1 MRIFIG
7 KIVAL
12 VLLVSLLLG
21 LFMMGIKELRPE
33 SQKVEIPEYT
43 PWSEEVVELAASLPV
58 QEGGRI
64 KPLETRASYAL
75 LQMRGDRRLTIIGK
89 DSQKIKIGPVEW
101 MMDVFF
107 RPELAAQLP
116 SFRVDNGE
124 VLKALGIE
132 FDDRKKRDR
141 YSYAELEPHLP
152 SVMQKAGS
160 YQELKEKGADLTPVE
175 DQTLDLATAMQ
186 TYFYLSHYF
195 DFVRDGIVLRVDEGE
210 GRRVNV
216 STVLATSRQIVEAI
230 RANQKHGSIPPHIT
244 ELLGQIDQLVTKSKF
259 SFHLLPPTDSA
270 EVKWSS
276 VGELIEA
283 TLTGQVADPQQA
295 VLDVQRLEGL
305 YVSYSEGEEV
315 FASNLSDFRTETME
329 RAGEGAVGSVNTEL
343 SFNRQNWYQKAL
355 YIFGFGSLFL
365 LAYLFAPSGMVGKVL
380 RIILWVFSSVGL
392 FYILAGIVHRY
403 LVVLRPPVTN
413 LYETI
418 PYITAGTVILFL
430 LSEVFTKGRIAL
442 LAAPVVGMAGMV
454 LAVVFEVA
462 AASDSLDPLVA
473 VLRSNFWLTT
483 HVLTV
488 TFGYAAGLGGAVLG
502 FIYVFYRV
510 LGLDG
515 DDKVFRRSLTRM
527 VYGIVCFTLVLSLIG
542 TVLGGIWA
550 NYSWGRFWGW
560 DPKENGAL
568 MIVLWSLFI
577 LHGRAAGLLREWGVN
592 LAAAFGG
599 VVVTFSWFHVN
610 MLGTG
615 LHSYGFT
622 DGKSAIWVFYG
633 AACFVIFTGLAYSI
647 WEDAQ
652 KNARKA
658 AKTKAKSK
666 EEVEAS
672 TVEQKA

>member
-12 VLLVSLLLG
+12 ILLVSLLLG
-21 LFMMGIKELRPE
+21 LFMLGVKELRPE

-43 PWSEEVVELAASLPV
+43 PWSDEIVEVAASLPV

-64 KPLETRASYAL
+64 KPFETRANYAM

-89 DSQKIKIGPVEW
+89 DSEKVKIGPVEW
-101 MMDVFF
+101 LMDVFF

-116 SFRVDNGE
+116 SFRIDNGE
-124 VLKALGIE
+124 VLKSLGVE

-141 YSYAELEPHLP
+141 YSFAELEPHLTT
-152 SVMQKAGS
+152 VMQKAGD

-175 DQTLDLATAMQ
+175 EQTLDLATAMQ
-186 TYFYLSHYF
+186 TYFYLAHYF
-195 DFVRDGIVLRVDEGE
+195 DFVRDGIVLRAEEGE
-210 GRRVNV
+210 GKKVNM

-230 RANQKHGSIPPHIT
+230 RASQVNGGIPPHIN
-244 ELLGQIDQLVTKSKF
+244 ELLSQIDQLVAKSKF
-259 SFHLLPPTDSA
+259 SLHLLPPTDAS
-270 EVKWSS
+270 EEKWSS

-283 TLTGQVADPQQA
+283 TLIGKVADPEQA
-295 VLDVQRLEGL
+295 VKDVKRLEAL
-305 YVSYSEGEEV
+305 YDSYGEGEKS
-315 FASNLSDFRTETME
+315 FASNLSSFREETMS

-343 SFNRQNWYQKAL
+343 SFNRKDWYQKAL
-355 YIFGFGSLFL
+355 YTFGLGSLIL
-365 LAYLFAPSGMVGKVL
+365 LVYLFAPSGVVGKVL
-380 RIILWVFSSVGL
+380 RIALWVFSSLGL
-392 FYILAGIVHRY
+392 FFILAGVVHRY

-430 LSEVFTKGRIAL
+430 LTEVFTKGRIAL
-442 LAAPVVGMAGMV
+442 LAAPVVGMSGMV

-488 TFGYAAGLGGAVLG
+488 TFGYAAGLGAAVLG
-502 FIYVFYRV
+502 FVYVFYRV

-515 DDKVFRRSLTRM
+515 DDKGFRRSITRM
-527 VYGIVCFTLVLSLIG
+527 VYGITCFTLVLSLIG

-633 AACFVIFTGLAYSI
+633 AACFVIFTGMAYSI
-647 WEDAQ
+647 WEEAR
-652 KNARKA
+652 KNAKKA
-658 AKTKAKSK
+658 AKAKKA
-666 EEVEAS
+666 EEGKAPAIEQEA
-672 TVEQKA
+672 

>member
-1 MRIFIG
+1 MRILVG
-7 KIVAL
+7 KIIAL

-21 LFMMGIKELRPE
+21 LFFMGIKELRPE
-33 SQKVEIPEYT
+33 RHQVEVPDYK
-43 PWSEEVVELAASLPV
+43 PWSKEVIDVAASLPV

-64 KPLETRASYAL
+64 KPLETRASYAM

-89 DSQKIKIGPVEW
+89 DEQKIKIGPVEW
-101 MMDVFF
+101 MMDLFF

-116 SFRVDNGE
+116 SFRIDNSE

-141 YSYAELEPHLP
+141 YAFAELEPHLP
-152 SVMQKAGS
+152 EVMQKAGD
-160 YQELKEKGADLTPVE
+160 YQQLKEKGADLTPVE
-175 DQTLDLATAMQ
+175 EQTLELATAMQ
-186 TYFYLSHYF
+186 SYFYLAHYF
-195 DFVRDGIVLRVDEGE
+195 DFVREGIVLRSGE
-210 GRRVNV
+210 GPGKRVDM
-216 STVLATSRQIVEAI
+216 STVLATSREIVEAI
-230 RANQKHGSIPPHIT
+230 RLAQGAEGGIPPHIS
-244 ELLGQIDQLVTKSKF
+244 ELLGQIDQSVMKSKF
-259 SFHLLPPTDSA
+259 NFHPLPPTDPK
-270 EVKWSS
+270 EEKWSS

-283 TLTGQVADPQQA
+283 TLTGRVADPNQA
-295 VLDVQRLEGL
+295 VMDVKRLEEL
-305 YVSYSEGEEV
+305 YDSYRESEES
-315 FASNLSDFRTETME
+315 FAKNLKDFRDSTMK
-329 RAGEGAVGSVNTEL
+329 RAGEDAVASVNVEL
-343 SFNRQNWYQKAL
+343 SYNRLNWLKKAL
-355 YIFGFGSLFL
+355 YTFGFGSLFL
-365 LAYLFAPSGMVGKVL
+365 LAYLFAPSGKAGKIL
-380 RIILWVFSSVGL
+380 RAILWGFCSVGL
-392 FYILAGIVHRY
+392 FFILAGVVHRY
-403 LVVLRPPVTN
+403 MVVLRPPVTN

-418 PYITAGTVILFL
+418 PYITAGTVLLFL
-430 LSEVFTKGRIAL
+430 LTEVFTKGRIAL
-442 LAAPVVGMAGMV
+442 LAAPVVGMGGMV

-473 VLRSNFWLTT
+473 VLRSNFWLVT

-488 TFGYAAGLGGAVLG
+488 TFGYAAGLGAAVLG
-502 FIYVFYRV
+502 FVYVFYRV

-515 DDKVFRRSLTRM
+515 KDKTFRRSITRM
-527 VYGIVCFTLVLSLIG
+527 VYGITCFTLVLSLIG

-568 MIVLWSLFI
+568 MIVLWSLFV

-633 AACFVIFTGLAYSI
+633 AALFVIATGIGFSL
-647 WEDAQ
+647 WEGSQ
-652 KNARKA
+652 KKAGKAIKA
-658 AKTKAKSK
+658 AAK
-666 EEVEAS
+666 EVETPVLDQEA
-672 TVEQKA
+672 

>member
-21 LFMMGIKELRPE
+21 LFFMGIKELRPE
-33 SQKVEIPEYT
+33 KYQVEISDYE
-43 PWSEEVVELAASLPV
+43 PWSEEIIEVAASLPV

-64 KPLETRASYAL
+64 KPLETRANYAM
-75 LQMRGDRRLTIIGK
+75 LQMRGDRRITIIGK
-89 DSQKIKIGPVEW
+89 DEEKVKIGPVEW
-101 MMDVFF
+101 LMDIFF
-107 RPELAAQLP
+107 RPEVAAKLP
-116 SFRVDNGE
+116 SFRVDNSE

-141 YSYAELEPHLP
+141 YSFAELEPHL
-152 SVMQKAGS
+152 STVMQKAGGL
-160 YQELKEKGADLTPVE
+160 QELREQNASLTSVEK
-175 DQTLDLATAMQ
+175 QTLELATALQ
-186 TYFYLSHYF
+186 NYFYLSHYF
-195 DFVRDGIVLRVDEGE
+195 DFVREGIVLRSGEGE
-210 GRRVNV
+210 GQKVAM
-216 STVLATSRQIVEAI
+216 STVLATSRQIVEAV
-230 RANQKHGSIPPHIT
+230 RASQQSGGIPPHIG
-244 ELLGQIDQLVTKSKF
+244 ELLSQIDQSVRNSKF
-259 SFHLLPPTDSA
+259 NFHPLPPTDPK
-270 EVKWSS
+270 EKKWSS

-283 TLTGQVADPQQA
+283 TLTGKVADPNQA
-295 VLDVQRLEGL
+295 VKDVKRLEEL
-305 YVSYSEGEEV
+305 YEAYREGEKS
-315 FASNLSDFRTETME
+315 FAENLAGFRAETMA
-329 RAGEGAVGSVNTEL
+329 RAEKGSVASVNTEL
-343 SFNRQNWYQKAL
+343 SFNRIGWFKKSL
-355 YIFGFGSLFL
+355 YTFGFGSLFL
-365 LAYLFAPSGMVGKVL
+365 LVYLFTPAGKAGMILRTVL
-380 RIILWVFSSVGL
+380 WSFCIIGL
-392 FYILAGIVHRY
+392 LLILVGIVHRY

-430 LSEVFTKGRIAL
+430 LTEVFTKGRIAL
-442 LAAPVVGMAGMV
+442 LAAPIVGMGGMV

-473 VLRSNFWLTT
+473 VLRSNFWLVT

-488 TFGYAAGLGGAVLG
+488 TFGYAAGLGAAVLG
-502 FIYVFYRV
+502 FVYIFYRV

-515 DDKVFRRSLTRM
+515 DDKSFRRSITRM
-527 VYGIVCFTLVLSLIG
+527 VYGITCFTLVLSLIG

-592 LAAAFGG
+592 FAAAFGG

-633 AACFVIFTGLAYSI
+633 AAVFVIATGIAYSL
-647 WEDAQ
+647 WENSQ
-652 KNARKA
+652 KQAAKMAKA
-658 AKTKAKSK
+658 AQSEASALKK
-666 EEVEAS
+666 EEV
-672 TVEQKA
+672 